1 MPIRRIADEPAS
13 RLAIWARRI
22 AGFSLPVAL
31 LAIVIARKGLLEIV
45 PMLVTFAAS
54 LAMAVIAI
62 LLALASL
69 IGIWRHG
76 REGLGAAMTAI
87 VIGIALLGYPAYLGA
102 RALRLPE
109 ISDVTT
115 DPIDPPRYEIIARL
129 RPRGSNPVAY
139 AGLYAAEQQ
148 KAAYPNITP
157 LDTDASAQSAY
168 DAAMEAI
175 GKRRWQVINARAPQ
189 AAQPARPGQPAQ
201 PARDGYIEAVARTLI
216 MGFRDDIAVR
226 IRAVGTGARV
236 DVRSSSRY
244 GRHDFGTNAA
254 RVRALLDDI
263 DDLAGEDT
271 PEPAEPAAPQK
282 TQKPKQPAPKPAQ
295 RTKR

>member
-1 MPIRRIADEPAS
+1 MPIRRIAEEPAS

-31 LAIVIARKGLLEIV
+31 LAVFIERAGLLDIV
-45 PMLVTFAAS
+45 PVLATFAAA

-69 IGIWRHG
+69 VGIWRHG
-76 REGLGAAMTAI
+76 VEGFGAALTAI
-87 VIGIALLGYPAYLGA
+87 VIGVALLGYPAYLGA
-102 RALRLPE
+102 RAARLPE
-109 ISDVTT
+109 ISDITT
-115 DPIDPPRYEIIARL
+115 DPIDPPRYETIGRL
-129 RPRGSNPVAY
+129 RARGANPIAY

-148 KAAYPNITP
+148 KAAYPDVVP
-157 LDTDASAQSAY
+157 LDTEASAQATY
-168 DAAMEAI
+168 EAAMAAI
-175 GKRRWQVINARAPQ
+175 AKRRWQVINTRAPQ
-189 AAQPARPGQPAQ
+189 VAQRGQ

-216 MGFRDDIAVR
+216 MGFRDDVAVR
-226 IRAVGTGARV
+226 VRAVGDGARV

-263 DDLAGEDT
+263 EDLAGEDK
-271 PEPAEPAAPQK
+271 PEPSEPAAPQK
-282 TQKPKQPAPKPAQ
+282 TQKPKQPAPKPAP
-295 RTKR
+295 RPKR